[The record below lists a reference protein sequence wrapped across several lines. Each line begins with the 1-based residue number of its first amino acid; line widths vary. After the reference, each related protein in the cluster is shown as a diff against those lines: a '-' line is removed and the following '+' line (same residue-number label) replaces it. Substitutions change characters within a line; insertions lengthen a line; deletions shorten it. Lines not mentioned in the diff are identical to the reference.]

1 MRKLG
6 CFVAAL
12 LIAIDAAG
20 QQERPLTVEGLNVG
34 EGEMLPETFS
44 EMGQDFMQGTDLEMD
59 EEERRRLVG
68 IVCCIRSN
76 AYP

>member
-6 CFVAAL
+6 CLVAAL

-20 QQERPLTVEGLNVG
+20 QQERPLTVEGLDVG

-44 EMGQDFMQGTDLEMD
+44 EMGQGTDLEMD